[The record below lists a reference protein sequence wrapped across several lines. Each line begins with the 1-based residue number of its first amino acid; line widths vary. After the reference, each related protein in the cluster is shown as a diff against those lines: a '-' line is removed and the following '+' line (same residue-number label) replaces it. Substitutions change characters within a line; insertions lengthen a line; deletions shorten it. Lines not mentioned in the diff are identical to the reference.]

1 MNPGT
6 SFDQRSLDALCVDEP
21 AIAHA
26 VAQLEAR
33 SEDRSLRE
41 GRLLAAVRCLDLTSL
56 TGRETE
62 ADVRSL
68 CDSARRPLAGW
79 KDLHAAAVC
88 VFPSLA
94 PVAARALSGTPVTV
108 AAAAGGFPAGL
119 TPIGRRVDDVRSA
132 VDAGA
137 GEIDLV
143 IDRGLAVAGRWEDL
157 YGELRALRAAC
168 GAALMKVILA
178 AGDLGSL
185 QRVARAGR
193 VAMMAGADF
202 VKTSTGRER
211 VNATLPVGVVLARTA
226 RSYEE
231 ETGISIGLKAAGGI
245 GTAREA
251 RQWITLSESELGAG
265 GAAPARFRLGASSLL
280 PELERELE
288 SGVREEDGASA

>member
-6 SFDQRSLDALCVDEP
+6 SFDPRSLDALCIDEP

-26 VAQLEAR
+26 VAQVEAR
-33 SEDRSLRE
+33 AEDRSLRE
-41 GRLLAAVRCLDLTSL
+41 GRLLSAVRCLDLTSL

-68 CDSARRPLAGW
+68 CASARRPLAGW
-79 KDLHAAAVC
+79 RDLHAAAVC

-94 PVAARALSGTPVTV
+94 AAAARALSTTPVAV

-119 TPIGRRVDDVRSA
+119 APIGRRVDDVRSA

-143 IDRGLAVAGRWEDL
+143 IDRGLAMAGRWEEL
-157 YGELRALRAAC
+157 YGELCALRAAC

-185 QRVARAGR
+185 RRVARAGR

-211 VNATLPVGVVLARTA
+211 VNATLPVGMVLARTA

-251 RQWITLSESELGAG
+251 CQWITLAESELGAG
-265 GAAPARFRLGASSLL
+265 DAAPARFRLGASSLL
-280 PELERELE
+280 TELERELE
-288 SGVREEDGASA
+288 SGVREEDGSA

>member
-6 SFDQRSLDALCVDEP
+6 PFDQRSLDALSVDEP

-26 VAQLEAR
+26 AAQVEAR
-33 SEDRSLRE
+33 AEQRSPRE
-41 GRLLAAVRCLDLTSL
+41 GRLLSAVRCLDLTSL

-62 ADVRSL
+62 ADVRTL
-68 CDSARRPLAGW
+68 CDSARRPLTGW
-79 KDLHAAAVC
+79 KDLQAAAFC

-94 PVAARALSGTPVTV
+94 PVAARALSGTPVAV

-119 TPIGRRVDDVRSA
+119 TPIGRRIDDIRSA
-132 VDAGA
+132 VEAGA

-143 IDRGLAVAGRWEDL
+143 IDRGLAMAGRWEEL
-157 YGELRALRAAC
+157 HGELCALRAAC

-211 VNATLPVGVVLARTA
+211 VNATLPVGLVLARTA

-231 ETGISIGLKAAGGI
+231 ETGISIGLKAAGSI
-245 GTAREA
+245 RTARDA
-251 RQWITLSESELGAG
+251 CQWITLAESELGAG
-265 GAAPARFRLGASSLL
+265 DAAPARFRLGASSLV
-280 PELERELE
+280 PELERGLE
-288 SGVREEDGASA
+288 SG